1 MKKKIF
7 IIGSINTDLAIQTP
21 KMPQKGETITGSGFF
36 IAHGGKGANQAV
48 AAARLGGDV
57 MMCGCVGE
65 DDFGASAIA
74 ALQTDGVDTRYIRKV
89 DAPTGTAMIIL
100 SEGDNRIILD
110 KGANAC
116 LTEKDIDEVL
126 KEAHEG
132 DIYLTQLEN
141 PIDVIGYGLQKAQEK
156 GMYVILNP
164 APAALECKPFL
175 KYCMVAHQGK
185 GINPIRQDM
194 SHTHQVFFSLDQ
206 KYVLCCDLGLDTLF
220 CYDRALHLVSSAK
233 VADGYGIRHA
243 VFSKDGKYI
252 YALSEM
258 VPAVHVFSFNEG
270 KVSFL
275 KKYDISCE
283 KEKADGAAIR
293 LSKDGKKLYTSLRIE
308 NALVTFDVNGVA
320 LQFQQKIDCGGDSPR
335 DFWVTDD
342 YLIVTNEKSN
352 NVVIYPIQNGSLVP
366 EKVADISVVAPLC
379 CIVNM

>member
-1 MKKKIF
+1 MEFYLLCCDTPQNGGGIGHYRFLRNGKLKKLNF
-7 IIGSINTDLAIQTP
+7 YSCDRP
-21 KMPQKGETITGSGFF
+21 MY
-36 IAHGGKGANQAV
+36 AV
-48 AAARLGGDV
+48 K
-57 MMCGCVGE
+57 E
-65 DDFGASAIA
+65 
-74 ALQTDGVDTRYIRKV
+74 
-89 DAPTGTAMIIL
+89 
-100 SEGDNRIILD
+100 DNRLYVLLRQSFENGESGVFSLD
-110 KGANAC
+110 LDLNNPTPIASTGGRCAC
-116 LTEKDIDEVL
+116 HLCVDEEDCYIVN
-126 KEAHEG
+126 
-132 DIYLTQLEN
+132 YLSGN
-141 PIDVIGYGLQKAQEK
+141 VVNIGK
-156 GMYVILNP
+156 N
-164 APAALECKPFL
+164 
-175 KYCMVAHQGK
+175 MVKHQGK

-293 LSKDGKKLYTSLRIE
+293 LSKDGKKLYISLRIE